1 MVKFHTVILTPRN
14 VGAYQCYGETYLH
27 FKGKCNVCTLVPIYL
42 VSQQGTAQYEL
53 QKQVLNLK
61 TFLN

>member
-14 VGAYQCYGETYLH
+14 VGAYQCCGETYLP
-27 FKGKCNVCTLVPIYL
+27 FKDKCNVCTLVPVYL
-42 VSQQGTAQYEL
+42 ASQ